1 MTVLKTRAGAFRQF
15 RVVIACLAMIVLVHS
30 TTALAATITAATC
43 GSADVAKALNS
54 ASEGDTVAIPAG
66 QCTWTANVSTSKR
79 LTIQGA
85 GIGQT
90 VLIDGVSKATY
101 PNIPQMFSWNVPDA
115 GLSRMTGITWRGG
128 GVVDPNNGGMI
139 QISGTAAQFRMDHNE
154 FKPNGTRAV
163 GVYGYVRGVIDHN
176 IFDVSSGNG
185 FGLYIFHNTW
195 NLPGSDFGDAS
206 WAAPDTMGTAEA
218 LFVEDNTFVN
228 NQTVLPYQWANDG
241 WMGSRVVYRY
251 NTYTNTLWANHG
263 TETGGRWRSQRQF
276 EIYNNTFA
284 LTNGAV
290 FPSFIGIRGGTGVI
304 YNNTATVTGGAYIN
318 QFADLQNYRQT
329 DLTRSYAPWGF
340 CQGTNAWD
348 GNNDNLGY
356 PCFDQPGRGQGG
368 LLSGFDPT
376 PVGWPRQAL
385 SPIYA
390 WNNTVNGGTAK
401 ANVVSLAPVVA
412 EDRDFYQSVK
422 PGYAAYQYPHPLV
435 STPSSEATA
444 TPAPTV
450 LSESVSAILPTPTAT
465 GGQPAAATPL
475 STTTSVSSAAGASPS
490 TTDVRPTSTSIPTAS
505 AASSQAVGAQPNPAV
520 APRREA
526 TVPST
531 RRTIPLATM
540 DARTTEPIRPES
552 LPFRVAAISP
562 SVTATRPTAITPGP
576 SATAGTTPQIVLGS
590 PGPRRNRAL
599 PVTVTSEIQLAHVK
613 VFLDDKL
620 VLTLATTGMKLR
632 FSQSLPNR
640 KAVMVRIEATDAGG
654 NRVTQR
660 IAIPPANDGDSAGD
674 HGRSKASKP
683 AAKESK
689 LQRGWQENFGARG

>member
-1 MTVLKTRAGAFRQF
+1 MTDLETRDGAFRQF
-15 RVVIACLAMIVLVHS
+15 RVIAYLAMIVLLHS
-30 TTALAATITAATC
+30 ATALAATVTAATC
-43 GSADVAKALNS
+43 GSTDVAKALNS
-54 ASEGDTVAIPAG
+54 ARDGDTVAIPAG

-90 VLIDGVSKATY
+90 VLIDGVSKATN
-101 PNIPQMFSWNVPDA
+101 PNIPQMFMWSVPDT

-128 GVVDPNNGGMI
+128 GVVDPNNSGMI
-139 QISGTAAQFRMDHNE
+139 QIGGRAAQFRMDHNE
-154 FKPNGTRAV
+154 FKPNGTKAV
-163 GVYGYVRGVIDHN
+163 SVFGYVRGVIDHN

-228 NQTVLPYQWANDG
+228 NQTVRPYQWANDG

-276 EIYNNTFA
+276 EIYNNTFS
-284 LTNGAV
+284 LTNGV
-290 FPSFIGIRGGTGVI
+290 GYPSFIGIRGGTGVI
-304 YNNTATVTGGAYIN
+304 YNNTATVTAGAFIN
-318 QFADLQNYRQT
+318 QIADLSCFRQT

-340 CQGTNAWD
+340 CQGANAWD
-348 GNNDNLGY
+348 GNQDSLGY

-376 PVGWPRQAL
+376 SVGWPRQAV

-401 ANVVSLAPVVA
+401 ATVVSLAPVVA
-412 EDRDFYQSVK
+412 EGRDFYHSVK
-422 PGYAAYQYPHPLV
+422 PNYTAYQYPHPLV

-444 TPAPTV
+444 TPAPT
-450 LSESVSAILPTPTAT
+450 LSEGVSAIPPTPTAT

-475 STTTSVSSAAGASPS
+475 RITTPVSSAAGASPS
-490 TTDVRPTSTSIPTAS
+490 TTDVRPS
-505 AASSQAVGAQPNPAV
+505 AAIIPAGGVTSPQGVGAEPNPAA

-526 TVPST
+526 MVPST
-531 RRTIPLATM
+531 PTTIPPAATN
-540 DARTTEPIRPES
+540 ARTTEPIRPES
-552 LPFRVAAISP
+552 PPLRVTAISP
-562 SVTATRPTAITPGP
+562 NATATRPTGITPGP
-576 SATAGTTPQIVLGS
+576 PAAAGPTPQIVLGS

-613 VFLDDKL
+613 VFIDDKL
-620 VLTLATTGMKLR
+620 VLTLATTAMKLR

-640 KAVMVRIEATDAGG
+640 KAVMVRVEATDAGG
-654 NRVTQR
+654 NRATQR
-660 IAIPPANDGDSAGD
+660 LAIPPANDVDLVAGD
-674 HGRSKASKP
+674 QGRSKASKP
-683 AAKESK
+683 
-689 LQRGWQENFGARG
+689 LARE